1 MLQSTHLKG
10 QNFCFEGEHSPLPVC
25 TVNTHVALVIVSL
38 VFNEKLI
45 SVCRH
50 AGGFHVNYNHDDLLT
65 NKAFTRRFWCST
77 IYFIATSSNKLK
89 PETSCRLVSRPVN
102 PKDLMWATT
111 VIVSCS
117 GHYKIHLK
125 NKKQIQDYLP
135 YYQYLLW
142 FTETIN
148 GETICWIF
156 AGSFSGNADQT
167 DQTWW
172 RT

>member
-50 AGGFHVNYNHDDLLT
+50 ARGFHVNYNHDDLLT

-125 NKKQIQDYLP
+125 NKKQKANSRLSAILP
-135 YYQYLLW
+135 
-142 FTETIN
+142 
-148 GETICWIF
+148 IF
-156 AGSFSGNADQT
+156 VVVYWND
-167 DQTWW
+167 
-172 RT
+172 